1 MDNSNILS
9 NEVLTKKIM
18 KTVKKVVKSK
28 KCEKMLKETMQIS
41 NTNSFFWKKL
51 ISNDKKIKILLNL
64 IISNLLSQKDM
75 NKILSY
81 VYTKNVN
88 KKTKK
93 KVVKEKI
100 IMGYFAQ
107 STKIVIKYI
116 KNQMSRKK
124 KIKN

>member
-1 MDNSNILS
+1 MDNILS
-9 NEVLTKKIM
+9 NQVLKKKII

-28 KCEKMLKETMQIS
+28 KCEKILKQTMQIS
-41 NTNSFFWKKL
+41 NTNKFFWEKL

-81 VYTKNVN
+81 VYLKNIN

-93 KVVKEKI
+93 KVVKEQI
-100 IMGYFAQ
+100 IMGYFAK
-107 STKIVIKYI
+107 SAKLVIKYI
-116 KNQMSRKK
+116 KNQMSRRKK
-124 KIKN
+124 KKN

>member
-1 MDNSNILS
+1 MDNILS
-9 NEVLTKKIM
+9 NQVLKKKLI

-28 KCEKMLKETMQIS
+28 KCEKILKESMQIS
-41 NTNSFFWKKL
+41 NTNKFFWDKL

-81 VYTKNVN
+81 VYLKNVN

-100 IMGYFAQ
+100 IMGYFAN
-107 STKIVIKYI
+107 STKLVIKYI
-116 KNQMSRKK
+116 KNQMGRRKK
-124 KIKN
+124 RKN

>member
-1 MDNSNILS
+1 MDNILS
-9 NEVLTKKIM
+9 NQVLKKKLI

-28 KCEKMLKETMQIS
+28 KCEKILKESMQIS
-41 NTNSFFWKKL
+41 NTNKFFWDKL

-64 IISNLLSQKDM
+64 IVSNLLSQKDM

-81 VYTKNVN
+81 VYLKNVN

-100 IMGYFAQ
+100 IMGYFAN
-107 STKIVIKYI
+107 STKLVIKYI
-116 KNQMSRKK
+116 KNQMSRRKK
-124 KIKN
+124 RKN

>member
-1 MDNSNILS
+1 MDNILS
-9 NEVLTKKIM
+9 NQVLKKKIM

-28 KCEKMLKETMQIS
+28 KCEKILKQTMQIS
-41 NTNSFFWKKL
+41 NTNKFFWEKL

-81 VYTKNVN
+81 VYLKNIN

-93 KVVKEKI
+93 KVVREQI
-100 IMGYFAQ
+100 IMGYFAK
-107 STKIVIKYI
+107 SAKLVIKYI
-116 KNQMSRKK
+116 KNQMSRRKK
-124 KIKN
+124 KKN

>member
-1 MDNSNILS
+1 MDNILS
-9 NEVLTKKIM
+9 NQVLKKKIM

-28 KCEKMLKETMQIS
+28 KCEKILKQTMQIS
-41 NTNSFFWKKL
+41 NTNKFFWEKL

-81 VYTKNVN
+81 VYLKNIN

-93 KVVKEKI
+93 KVVKEQI
-100 IMGYFAQ
+100 IMGYFAK
-107 STKIVIKYI
+107 SAKLVIKYI
-116 KNQMSRKK
+116 KNQMSRRKK
-124 KIKN
+124 KKN